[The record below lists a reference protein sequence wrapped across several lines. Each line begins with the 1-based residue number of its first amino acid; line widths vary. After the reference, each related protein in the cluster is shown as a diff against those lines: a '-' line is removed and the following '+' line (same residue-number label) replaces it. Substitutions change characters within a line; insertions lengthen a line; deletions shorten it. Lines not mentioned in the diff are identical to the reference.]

1 VGGPGGLAMG
11 LRLSPKRFIA
21 VVSALLTFY
30 SLARVAVLFFEAL
43 AVVREGRSEDYELI
57 ELCQRGDARGS
68 AKMREACLKARAELA
83 SPVVFKAIT
92 VAVSTAFKDFSDTV
106 GNPFKFGVLV
116 LFIISSVV
124 LPIAP
129 WARALFGTQHMEP
142 VPYNP
147 GMHFISY
154 APPPDSRGRLRR
166 IGSKI
171 GKRLR
176 LRTGPSIEEP
186 DGDYDDRFAE
196 MEPGASMGDGSFNT
210 AKPVSQGGWTAID
223 IMGGFGGRPTSPGE
237 HAHKD

>member
-1 VGGPGGLAMG
+1 MAVMA

-21 VVSALLTFY
+21 IVSALLTFY

-43 AVVREGRSEDYELI
+43 AVVREGRSEDYELL

-116 LFIISSVV
+116 LFIVSSVV
-124 LPIAP
+124 LPIVP
-129 WARALFGTQHMEP
+129 WCRALFGQHIAEP
-142 VPYNP
+142 VPYN

-154 APPPDSRGRLRR
+154 APPPDNRSRLRR
-166 IGSKI
+166 IGSKLT
-171 GKRLR
+171 KRLK
-176 LRTGPSIEEP
+176 LRTGPTIEEP
-186 DGDYDDRFAE
+186 EDDDRFAE
-196 MEPGASMGDGSFNT
+196 MEPGEAVGVSGFTSTKAGS
-210 AKPVSQGGWTAID
+210 SSGLGWTSID
-223 IMGGFGGRPTSPGE
+223 IGNPFGGRPASPHQG
-237 HAHKD
+237 HAKFD

>member
-1 VGGPGGLAMG
+1 MG
-11 LRLSPKRFIA
+11 VRLSPKRFIA
-21 VVSALLTFY
+21 IVSALLTFY

-116 LFIISSVV
+116 LFIVSSVV
-124 LPIAP
+124 LPIVP
-129 WARALFGTQHMEP
+129 WCRALFGQQTMEP
-142 VPYNP
+142 VPYN

-154 APPPDSRGRLRR
+154 APPPDNRGRLRR
-166 IGSKI
+166 IGSKLT
-171 GKRLR
+171 KKLR
-176 LRTGPSIEEP
+176 LRTGPTIEEP
-186 DGDYDDRFAE
+186 DDEDDRFAE
-196 MEPGASMGDGSFNT
+196 MEPGAAMGDGSINT
-210 AKPVSQGGWTAID
+210 AKPPNQGGWTSID
-223 IMGGFGGRPTSPGE
+223 IMGFGGRPARPSG
-237 HAHKD
+237 HAKFD

>member
-1 VGGPGGLAMG
+1 MT

-21 VVSALLTFY
+21 LVSAVLAFY

-43 AVVREGRSEDYELI
+43 AVVREGRSEDYELL

-106 GNPFKFGVLV
+106 GNPFKFGVVV
-116 LFIISSVV
+116 LFVVSSIV
-124 LPIAP
+124 LPIVP
-129 WARALFGTQHMEP
+129 WARALFGQPVQEA
-142 VPYNP
+142 VPYN

-154 APPPDSRGRLRR
+154 APPPDNRGRLRR
-166 IGSKI
+166 IGSNIK
-171 GKRLR
+171 KRLK

-186 DGDYDDRFAE
+186 DDDRFAE
-196 MEPGASMGDGSFNT
+196 LEPGDAEFTSTKPGS
-210 AKPVSQGGWTAID
+210 AGMSGLGWTSID
-223 IMGGFGGRPTSPGE
+223 IGNTFGLHRPASPTNG
-237 HAHKD
+237 HAKFD

>member
-1 VGGPGGLAMG
+1 MA

-21 VVSALLTFY
+21 IVSAVLTFY

-43 AVVREGRSEDYELI
+43 AVVREGRSEDYELL

-83 SPVVFKAIT
+83 SPVIFKAVT

-116 LFIISSVV
+116 LFIVSSIV
-124 LPIAP
+124 LPIVP
-129 WARALFGTQHMEP
+129 WARALFGTPAPQMMEP
-142 VPYNP
+142 YN

-154 APPPDSRGRLRR
+154 APPPDTRGRLRR
-166 IGSKI
+166 FGSKI
-171 GKRLR
+171 TKRLK

-186 DGDYDDRFAE
+186 DDEDRFSE
-196 MEPGASMGDGSFNT
+196 MEPGEAFTSTKSGAAGPN
-210 AKPVSQGGWTAID
+210 GLGWTSID
-223 IMGGFGGRPTSPGE
+223 ILGGLPFGGGRPASPSG
-237 HAHKD
+237 HAKND